1 MQNKKLITILII
13 AITLLCV
20 VIIINKIAY
29 QTLLEQQKPKQPTIS
44 TYTDEQ
50 SQITYTIKEYVG
62 KLTRVQYQDP
72 NNYNNP
78 NVLKYGQLFTL
89 DNYDYSEL
97 KELERDYGFSRYVNQ
112 NVKITVTYTSQYKD
126 GNYNVWLSDVTIIP
140 LS

>member
-112 NVKITVTYTSQYKD
+112 NVKITVTYANQYKD